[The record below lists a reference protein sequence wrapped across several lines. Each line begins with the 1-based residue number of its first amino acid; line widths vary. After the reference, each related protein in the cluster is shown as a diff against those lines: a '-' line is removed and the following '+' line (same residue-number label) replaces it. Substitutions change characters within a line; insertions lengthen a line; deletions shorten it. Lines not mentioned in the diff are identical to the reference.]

1 MDESILINDVASHQT
16 LLLDH
21 ESRLKKVEAIIL
33 DVKQSYKSLVDEIAD
48 IQNTLGTLKNVS
60 NELSNLKANLD
71 SFIQSVKEV
80 KEDLLKRVGAN
91 DSKIVSIEAAIS
103 NDKGFI
109 EGVLGE
115 YKECILDQNR
125 EGIRLNKKID
135 NQGSEVLGALKSL
148 EQTIKEWS
156 ETKILEML
164 PKDNTSYFENLKSE
178 VLKKLEVIGIDCM
191 NAVLK
196 AGNISNQIPM
206 LEKRIENI
214 SLILKKYE
222 LNQ

>member
-16 LLLDH
+16 LLIDH
-21 ESRLKKVEAIIL
+21 ESRIKSIEGIII
-33 DVKQSYKSLVDEIAD
+33 DVKQSYKSLVDEVAD

-60 NELSNLKANLD
+60 NEISNLRSYLD
-71 SFIQSVKEV
+71 SFIQSVKDIQEQ
-80 KEDLLKRVGAN
+80 LFNRIGSN
-91 DSKIVSIEAAIS
+91 DSKIVSLESAIS
-103 NDKGFI
+103 QDKGMY
-109 EGVLGE
+109 EGIFGE
-115 YKECILDQNR
+115 YKQCLLDQNR
-125 EGIRLNKKID
+125 EGIRLSKKID
-135 NQGSEVLGALKSL
+135 SQANEHISALQNL
-148 EQTIKEWS
+148 EQSIKTWS
-156 ETKILEML
+156 ESKILEML
-164 PKDNTSYFENLKSE
+164 PKDATPIFENLKSE

-214 SLILKKYE
+214 MLILKKYE